1 MAFDMFCHLEEWHG
15 LTNMVSEKD
24 EVQVYEALQMREM
37 ARKEAVLFA
46 GKKGCTEN
54 VLYSIVEYD
63 ELLDIVKNVFLFKD
77 TFVSGDVMDELI
89 RKYPNAE
96 FGVIYAKATRSVCE
110 KAWAEEKSKHIGPIT
125 LDKANAFVKENHRHH
140 DSVTGCKFAIG
151 LYKIVDG
158 KDVLIGT
165 AICGRPV
172 SRMLD
177 DGYTLE
183 INRLCVA
190 EGETGN
196 GCSMLYGASCR
207 IAKDMGY
214 KKVIT
219 YILESE
225 SGVSLKAS
233 NFQLED
239 ACCGGK
245 NWSGERK
252 RSLGKTPE
260 EMKQRWVKVL

>member
-1 MAFDMFCHLEEWHG
+1 MTESG
-15 LTNMVSEKD
+15 LKIHTCYTID
-24 EVQVYEALQMREM
+24 
-37 ARKEAVLFA
+37 
-46 GKKGCTEN
+46 
-54 VLYSIVEYD
+54 
-63 ELLDIVKNVFLFKD
+63 
-77 TFVSGDVMDELI
+77 I
-89 RKYPNAE
+89 RKQLLPNGKAAPVDDSLMSRTAE
-96 FGVIYAKATRSVCE
+96 VCLHALRFCANAFLERWDLLSSLKGVLRKRQ
-110 KAWAEEKSKHIGPIT
+110 AEILIHSTVHSSAMYSDFDRKFPNMPSGMRRAIISDA

-151 LYKIVDG
+151 LYKVVDG

-207 IAKDMGY
+207 VAKDMGY